1 MTAQLPSWIT
11 DVFLAFGLTQ
21 FALGIILLVSQ
32 RNYLKQ
38 LLGMKVMLQG
48 IALILIS
55 EGWRRDDL
63 FFAQSLVI
71 SAFIVE
77 AVVFALALSLLI
89 KLAKKTRVRDL
100 MNIERTKVTA
110 KVGEDDGS

>member
-1 MTAQLPSWIT
+1 MTAQLPPWIT
-11 DVFLAFGLTQ
+11 DVFLVFGLIQ

-55 EGWRRDDL
+55 EGWRRSDMFL
-63 FFAQSLVI
+63 AESLVI

-89 KLAKKTRVRDL
+89 KLARKTRVRDL
-100 MNIERTKVTA
+100 MEIEKTKSPT
-110 KVGEDDGS
+110 KEEGDNGS

>member
-1 MTAQLPSWIT
+1 MTVQLPPWIT
-11 DVFLAFGLTQ
+11 DVFLVFGLIQ

-63 FFAQSLVI
+63 FLAESLVI

-89 KLAKKTRVRDL
+89 KLSRKTRVRSL
-100 MNIERTKVTA
+100 MEIEKARRTDKLE
-110 KVGEDDGS
+110 EDNGR